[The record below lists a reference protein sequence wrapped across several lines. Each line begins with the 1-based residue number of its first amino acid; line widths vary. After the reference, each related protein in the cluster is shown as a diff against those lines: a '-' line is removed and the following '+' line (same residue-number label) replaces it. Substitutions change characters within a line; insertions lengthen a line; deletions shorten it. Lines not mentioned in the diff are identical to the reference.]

1 MEPEPVPPE
10 GETVTATS
18 TRATSLKQLLTLKV
32 FLLVSAVL
40 SLASLIACFVLDRHI
55 VTNSGNPVR
64 FERLLVDVELPDAR
78 IGTVKLSAAYDG
90 PEYETFTYCLL
101 ADNRKS
107 YESKTTV
114 ETFLSTDLKASLGFG
129 LPITTIEYAS
139 WLTIPVYM
147 LQGATMVLTGLAIV
161 FQLWF
166 NQSPDSFI
174 LRPGISSRI
183 SMTKREMMRSG
194 LPGFMLLVSAC
205 VSMVLMVLVSSFMH
219 NMVFR
224 LVAYSIFTSGASGDQ
239 LAAYRV
245 AMKGTSVSHK
255 QEQLK
260 MMQFIGRFLTDRKHV
275 EFGISFYALMAS
287 IALNLSVLFVLYWN
301 DNKAARTKV
310 EAAAAATSV
319 APQAVPPPVEN
330 SPWTQLPW
338 HCRVRPLWASVLI
351 FLFGMGV
358 TALGGNVAR
367 RRGVKMN
374 RHPFEVDGAPQT
386 FIDDVVISHTKDYF
400 FSTGGIV
407 DAAVL
412 VFTPIMVMLA
422 IVSIDRLKFA
432 SKVLELYGV
441 IFFMRGLSVMATIMP
456 TLYNVLQHPQC
467 WDAPGTTLSDM
478 LAEKEFCNDCM
489 FSGHTVFCF
498 LPALIFVFSI
508 VYGPYSYKPFLI
520 FSVILTATALTSL
533 IVIGR
538 LHYTSDVV
546 VAVVLTALLV
556 IMNAPVWKLLF
567 SFRKSQLGAG
577 SVSAIDKV
585 PGFLEMCLERINLY
599 TTTVQDNLPVP
610 EEGSNEETWAK
621 VDATYAQLGQ
631 LIDAAMA
638 DSQQAEKEEEIEE
651 ETTTNPIEEIAN
663 EEERQPLLTNTN
675 DDV

>member
-1 MEPEPVPPE
+1 MEPDPVPSEE
-10 GETVTATS
+10 GPSPSAFSRPTG
-18 TRATSLKQLLTLKV
+18 LKQLLTLKV
-32 FLLVSAVL
+32 FLIASACV
-40 SLASLIACFVLDRHI
+40 SLAFLITCFVMDTHI
-55 VTNSGNPVR
+55 ITNAGDPVR
-64 FERLLVDVELPDAR
+64 FDRLLVDVELPDAR
-78 IGTVKLSAAYDG
+78 VGTVMVAAAYESS
-90 PEYETFTYCLL
+90 EYKTFTYKSL
-101 ADNRKS
+101 ASEHETGQPKS
-107 YESKTTV
+107 VDDHSI
-114 ETFLSTDLKASLGFG
+114 ETFLSTDLKGTLGFA
-129 LPITTIEYAS
+129 LPITTIDYAA
-139 WLTIPVYM
+139 WLTVPIYI
-147 LQGATMVLTGLAIV
+147 LQGLAMLLTALAIV
-161 FQLWF
+161 LQLWF
-166 NQSPDSFI
+166 RRDPDSFI

-183 SMTKREMMRSG
+183 SVTKGEMLRSG
-194 LPGFMLLVSAC
+194 LPGFLLLASAS
-205 VSMVLMVLVSSFMH
+205 VSMILMVVVSSFMH

-224 LVAYSIFTSGASGDQ
+224 LVAYSIFNSGVSGDQ

-260 MMQFIGRFLTDRKHV
+260 LMQFIGRFLTDKSHV
-275 EFGISFYALMAS
+275 QFGVSFYALMAS

-310 EAAAAATSV
+310 ETVAAATASQT
-319 APQAVPPPVEN
+319 ATKD
-330 SPWTQLPW
+330 PWKQLPG

-351 FLFGMGV
+351 FLFGMSV
-358 TALGGNVAR
+358 TALGGNIAR
-367 RRGVKMN
+367 RRGVRMN

-407 DAAVL
+407 DAAVM
-412 VFTPIMVMLA
+412 VFMPIMVMLA

-432 SKVLELYGV
+432 SKVVELYGI

-520 FSVILTATALTSL
+520 FTVILASTALTSL

-546 VAVVLTALLV
+546 VAIVLTALLV

-567 SFRKSQLGAG
+567 SFRKSQLGVG

-610 EEGSNEETWAK
+610 EEGNHDETWAK
-621 VDATYAQLGQ
+621 VEATYAQLGE

-638 DSQQAEKEEEIEE
+638 DSQQAEEEEEEEEINE
-651 ETTTNPIEEIAN
+651 NPIEEVVN
-663 EEERQPLLTNTN
+663 EDEERRPLLTTSN
-675 DDV
+675 DGV